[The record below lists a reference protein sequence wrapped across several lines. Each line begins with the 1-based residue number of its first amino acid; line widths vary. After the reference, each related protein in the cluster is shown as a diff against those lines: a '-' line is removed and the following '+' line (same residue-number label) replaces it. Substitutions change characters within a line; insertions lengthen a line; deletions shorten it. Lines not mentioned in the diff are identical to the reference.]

1 MTPYQAPIP
10 DHAGMPIEFSPSDV
24 LSKFSARHK
33 RRAMLYRGALHS
45 STFQKAIQLWI
56 ESSSVCFVVLS
67 KIEAMG
73 QDHVLLENGWSVPT
87 RAIAKV
93 EIR

>member
-10 DHAGMPIEFSPSDV
+10 DHAGMPIEFSPGDV

-93 EIR
+93 EIG